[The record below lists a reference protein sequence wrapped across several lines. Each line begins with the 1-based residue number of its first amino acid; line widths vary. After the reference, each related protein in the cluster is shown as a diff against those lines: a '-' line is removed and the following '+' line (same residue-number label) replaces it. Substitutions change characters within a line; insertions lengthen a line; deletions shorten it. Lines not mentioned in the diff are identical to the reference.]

1 MNEDV
6 HMNMTCVSSEL
17 KPSLQGLKLSNHPY
31 SRGSRDVA
39 SMDLTPRQLDILTA
53 ARTRG
58 RVAVDGLASAYA
70 VTPQTIRRDLN
81 DLCARGL
88 LARIHGGAVPARSV
102 SNVTYDQRRGLAAD
116 EKQRIG
122 LAAAGLIPNNCS
134 VIINI
139 GTTTEQVA
147 RALYDHKD
155 LVVISNN
162 INVINILS
170 GSPRKELI
178 MAGGTVR
185 QSDGGVVGEA
195 AVEFIRQ
202 FKADYAVVGASALDQ
217 DGAVLDFDI
226 REVSVARTIIANAR
240 QTILVADASKF
251 RRTASVRICDISDVA
266 AFVTDAAPP
275 PTVERICR
283 EAGIELIVAQ
293 QAEPADN
300 PVGHVMA

>member
-1 MNEDV
+1 MEN
-6 HMNMTCVSSEL
+6 S
-17 KPSLQGLKLSNHPY
+17 
-31 SRGSRDVA
+31 
-39 SMDLTPRQLDILTA
+39 PRQLEILAT

-58 RVAVDGLASAYA
+58 RVAVDGLAEEFD

-81 DLCARGL
+81 DLCSRGL
-88 LARIHGGAVPARSV
+88 LARVHGGAVPARSV
-102 SNVTYDQRRGLAAD
+102 SNVTYEQRRGLAAD
-116 EKQRIG
+116 EKQSIG

-155 LVVISNN
+155 LMVISNN

-170 GSPRKELI
+170 GSPRKELVL
-178 MAGGTVR
+178 AGGTVR

-202 FKADYAVVGASALDQ
+202 FKADYAVIGASALDKE
-217 DGAVLDFDI
+217 GAVLDFDI

-240 QTILVADASKF
+240 QTILVADVGKF
-251 RRTASVRICDISDVA
+251 RRSASVRICEISDVA
-266 AFVTDAAPP
+266 AFVTDAPP
-275 PTVERICR
+275 PPSFREICLR
-283 EAGIELIVAQ
+283 DGVELIVADSSF
-293 QAEPADN
+293 EPNGDTIAD
-300 PVGHVMA
+300 